1 LKGLRKEAF
10 EVFVTRRSQDLSGK
24 PDEARLGSDRMISLG
39 SVLYQNLEL
48 EGAAEQANKTDF

>member
-1 LKGLRKEAF
+1 MKKEAF
-10 EVFVTRRSQDLSGK
+10 EVFVSRGSQNLSGK

-48 EGAAEQANKTDF
+48 EGAAEQANETDF